1 MTTRGGKGPVAGS
14 QLIPRRAA
22 AFRSTKPPAQSLL
35 PTPPCPAPY
44 PAQLAPSCQFPTASP
59 LSWALWASTF
69 HTWTQ
74 TEGLPGARDGW
85 HPQLCC
91 WWDCWGGGA
100 GVGQAPSESP
110 RGRQHSPSLSW
121 VSASSAQD
129 YTHPTSLY
137 FREAGRASKLGFM
150 GLMASF
156 GLPRACLPHCK
167 PHGLLSGRGWGGALP
182 GAQTS
187 QEGST
192 AAELL
197 PSVLGAGRQRLCLA
211 PCPLLMPTAPLPWRG
226 GRTNESRE
234 TAVPVTGSP
243 KTAVQELREVPA
255 SLWGFP
261 PLNPTSGGGVG

>member
-44 PAQLAPSCQFPTASP
+44 PAQLAPSCQFLTASP

-167 PHGLLSGRGWGGALP
+167 PHGLLSGRGWGGGGWGGGPSQGPRPHKKAL
-182 GAQTS
+182 Q
-187 QEGST
+187 Q
-192 AAELL
+192 
-197 PSVLGAGRQRLCLA
+197 PSCSPRSWGLGGRDSAWHLVPCSCPQHPFLGAGEGKMRVGRQ
-211 PCPLLMPTAPLPWRG
+211 WF
-226 GRTNESRE
+226 
-234 TAVPVTGSP
+234 
-243 KTAVQELREVPA
+243 Q
-255 SLWGFP
+255 
-261 PLNPTSGGGVG
+261 